1 MNINELYTPC
11 LIVDYEKLKTN
22 INRMQK
28 HIAGLGVTLRPHV
41 KTAKSPD
48 IAKMFEGGIHSPIT
62 VSTLKEA
69 EYFLDAG
76 FKDIIYAVSMVPE
89 KLSRAKAIME
99 NGADLKLIIDDS
111 EIAKKISS
119 FGGKKSMHFQSND
132 YTGVINKKI
141 DFFLDRVRPTFY
153 LDTPTLD
160 QSFIK
165 KLATKAGKPESI

>member
-111 EIAKKISS
+111 EIAKKINS
-119 FGGKKSMHFQSND
+119 FGEKNKCVFKVMIEIDSDMHRAGLSPDAPEVVEIAHILHHGLGTEFI
-132 YTGVINKKI
+132 GV
-141 DFFLDRVRPTFY
+141 LTH
-153 LDTPTLD
+153 
-160 QSFIK
+160 
-165 KLATKAGKPESI
+165 AGESYG